1 MIYYTK
7 LNDLTFSY
15 ELVRNFLWE
24 QVFVDGLF
32 LVFKVTFQIS
42 VQKQHMGKYV
52 SIFFSIFVF
61 FARKE

>member
-1 MIYYTK
+1 MIYYAK
-7 LNDLTFSY
+7 LNGLTFSY

-42 VQKQHMGKYV
+42 V
-52 SIFFSIFVF
+52 
-61 FARKE
+61 